1 MACTSGM
8 SLRAMEKSLIA
19 SNGFLRSSGT
29 VSHRLVTSAPLP
41 RQRVSRLV
49 TEAKVR
55 EIFMPALSSTMT
67 EGKIV
72 AWSKSEGES
81 VSKGE
86 SVVVVESD
94 KADMDVETF
103 YDGIIATILVGEGE
117 VAPVGAAIAILA
129 ESEEDLEA
137 AKKKAA
143 KLGSSDG
150 AAAAAP
156 AAAPAAPAPV
166 AAAAPP
172 PPPPAP
178 AAPATPGK
186 VVATPEAK
194 KLAKKHKIDLAKVAG
209 SGPYGRITPDDIKKA
224 AGIATAPAPTIA
236 APAPAAAAPAPAARA
251 VAASAA
257 AAAPLPAGA
266 SVVAFTAMQGAV
278 ARNMEATLVVPTFR
292 VGYTVTTDAL
302 DALYK
307 RVKGKGVTMTALLAK
322 ASVNV
327 AVAVAMD
334 GGLITP
340 VLKNADQTDLFT
352 MSGQWKELVGKAR
365 RKALSPGDYS
375 GGTFTLS
382 NLGMFG
388 VDRFDAILPIGQ
400 GAIMAVGSSIPT
412 MVAEEDGSFG
422 IKRQMQVNVTADHR
436 IIYGADL
443 AEFLQTFAKIVEN
456 PDQLTFLTTSP
467 LRTAAQKATLLRFAL
482 HYLFELSL
490 KVQMAPAISH
500 KLLATSQRLAE
511 STGRSPIG
519 CRREQ
524 CRIRRPARSHFS
536 AAPARMAFDCHVSL
550 SELSSL
556 GGLNPEKL
564 NLPQKLAAKWGWWKE
579 GAKAVQTYTLVES
592 CWERRSAD
600 DIWFVIL
607 ALVNAYIVDVPAL
620 RNLRAADSSS
630 LQCMVGNCGPIILE
644 CFLDE
649 QCRTAIN
656 CLNEC
661 GPTDQVC
668 SYRCIVSYE
677 TPKFEAFS
685 LCVLQKHNCL
695 GMTAEI
701 RDHPTV
707 LPLTHLRGQPV
718 THERA
723 EDIFV
728 GWLGQLPWSW
738 RVVAGQNAAYDQFPC
753 QFQIFYRGKARG
765 SVWYDPVF
773 TIRTLDGR
781 SQWRRRHY
789 RVRRGKVPGT
799 FTFTV
804 LDNGVIS
811 EEFWRIV
818 DVTDDFQ
825 WALFYYSGAARA
837 AGQSYTG
844 AVLVSKDGEWP
855 GPEHAVRLKAA
866 LDRCGIKEWELYRVD
881 NSCCENAP
889 LGLPEDAPAPVSIA

>member
-1 MACTSGM
+1 VSHCFVPPFCHSQSHPA
-8 SLRAMEKSLIA
+8 
-19 SNGFLRSSGT
+19 GT
-29 VSHRLVTSAPLP
+29 VSHRLLTSAPLP

-72 AWSKSEGES
+72 AWSKSEGETVS
-81 VSKGE
+81 KGDEGETVSKGE

-129 ESEEDLEA
+129 ESEDDMEA

-143 KLGSSDG
+143 KLGGSDG
-150 AAAAAP
+150 AAAAA
-156 AAAPAAPAPV
+156 APAAPAAAAAPAPA

-194 KLAKKHKIDLAKVAG
+194 KLAKKHKVDLAKVAG
-209 SGPYGRITPDDIKKA
+209 SGPYGRITPDDIMKA

-236 APAPAAAAPAPAARA
+236 APAPAAASPAPVARA
-251 VAASAA
+251 AAAPAA

-307 RVKGKGVTMTALLAK
+307 R
-322 ASVNV
+322 SFQCNEIVNV
-327 AVAVAMD
+327 AVAVLMD

-412 MVAEEDGSFG
+412 MVAAEDGSFG

-443 AEFLQTFAKIVEN
+443 AEFLQTFAKIVED
-456 PDQLTFLTTSP
+456 PEQLTL
-467 LRTAAQKATLLRFAL
+467 
-482 HYLFELSL
+482 
-490 KVQMAPAISH
+490 
-500 KLLATSQRLAE
+500 
-511 STGRSPIG
+511 
-519 CRREQ
+519 
-524 CRIRRPARSHFS
+524 
-536 AAPARMAFDCHVSL
+536 
-550 SELSSL
+550 
-556 GGLNPEKL
+556 
-564 NLPQKLAAKWGWWKE
+564 
-579 GAKAVQTYTLVES
+579 
-592 CWERRSAD
+592 
-600 DIWFVIL
+600 
-607 ALVNAYIVDVPAL
+607 
-620 RNLRAADSSS
+620 
-630 LQCMVGNCGPIILE
+630 
-644 CFLDE
+644 
-649 QCRTAIN
+649 
-656 CLNEC
+656 
-661 GPTDQVC
+661 
-668 SYRCIVSYE
+668 
-677 TPKFEAFS
+677 
-685 LCVLQKHNCL
+685 
-695 GMTAEI
+695 
-701 RDHPTV
+701 
-707 LPLTHLRGQPV
+707 
-718 THERA
+718 
-723 EDIFV
+723 
-728 GWLGQLPWSW
+728 
-738 RVVAGQNAAYDQFPC
+738 
-753 QFQIFYRGKARG
+753 
-765 SVWYDPVF
+765 
-773 TIRTLDGR
+773 
-781 SQWRRRHY
+781 
-789 RVRRGKVPGT
+789 
-799 FTFTV
+799 
-804 LDNGVIS
+804 
-811 EEFWRIV
+811 
-818 DVTDDFQ
+818 
-825 WALFYYSGAARA
+825 
-837 AGQSYTG
+837 
-844 AVLVSKDGEWP
+844 
-855 GPEHAVRLKAA
+855 
-866 LDRCGIKEWELYRVD
+866 
-881 NSCCENAP
+881 
-889 LGLPEDAPAPVSIA
+889 